1 MRGSHSPQERLAT
14 LESANFYYSKITH
27 KKKLNKYVYL
37 LSAFSYSSNLILP
50 LLMDFSVN
58 APFHKLDQTF
68 VSQVLQL
75 LADFGSYVL
84 ILRMQDL

>member
-1 MRGSHSPQERLAT
+1 MRESHSPQKCLAT
-14 LESANFYYSKITH
+14 LRSANFYYSKITH
-27 KKKLNKYVYL
+27 KKAEQVYI

-50 LLMDFSVN
+50 LLMDFPVN
-58 APFHKLDQTF
+58 APFHELDQAF

-75 LADFGSYVL
+75 LADFGSYVV